1 MIINSATLLAL
12 RTNLKTSFQG
22 GFKGVEPLYKLV
34 AMTTTSTTSRETYGW
49 MGSLPQIREW
59 IGERQVKNLET
70 FDYTLKNRKFE
81 LTIGVKRDDIA
92 DNTLAGYGITATD
105 FGQKAGLYP
114 DRLIWD
120 VVKNGH
126 QNVCFDGQYFF
137 DTDHPV
143 AGGVVS
149 NSLAGAGTPWF
160 LLDLSG
166 AVKPFLYQERE
177 AFDFVALDRPDDPNV
192 FLQETFL
199 YGTRGRMNAGYGLWQ
214 LAIRSQATLDTA
226 GFDAARQAMRAFKS
240 NEGDLLG
247 VNPTHLVVPPA
258 LEVAAQL
265 LIESQFTAP
274 GVANPLFNKVKVVVA
289 PLLG

>member
-1 MIINSATLLAL
+1 MIINTATLIAL
-12 RTNLKTSFQG
+12 RTNLKTSFQNA
-22 GFKGVEPLYKLV
+22 FKGVEPLYKLV

-49 MGSLPQIREW
+49 MGGLPQIREW
-59 IGERQVKNLET
+59 IGDRQVKNLEA

-92 DNTLAGYGITATD
+92 DNTLAGYGITAAD
-105 FGQKAGLYP
+105 FGQKAGLFP

-126 QNVCFDGQYFF
+126 QNACYDGQYFF

-143 AGGVVS
+143 AGASVS
-149 NSLAGAGTPWF
+149 NSLAGAGAPWF

-166 AVKPFLYQERE
+166 VVKPFLFQERE
-177 AFDFVALDRPDDPNV
+177 AFDFVALDRVDDPNV
-192 FLQETFL
+192 FLKEEFI

-214 LAIRSQATLDTA
+214 LAMRSQATLDSA
-226 GFDAARQAMRAFKS
+226 GYDAARIAMQAFKD
-240 NEGDLLG
+240 NEGELLG
-247 VNPTHLVVPPA
+247 VKPTHLVVPPA
-258 LEVAAQL
+258 LETAAKQL
-265 LIESQFTAP
+265 IDSPFLAP
-274 GVANPLFNKVKVVVA
+274 GVANPHYNTVKVVVA